1 MELVDEDRFYP
12 ELMSGFVVTRGI
24 WDVFKEKNKGYDFK
38 QATLDPLYQPNK
50 ADSDEIKMIDAFRA
64 SPDLQMLEGV
74 IDKSG
79 EKYFYLAYP
88 IKVDAQD
95 CLRCHGDPVNAPRDQ
110 IEIYG
115 TGNGYHWQIGDT
127 VSAYV
132 IYVSIQEA
140 LASAKQMAG
149 MLFLVGIGCF
159 FLALPAAAQDLKLP
173 APSPL
178 AARSLSTSIK
188 PVLPAPGAL
197 NVNAPVPEVN
207 TASPLVMLLV
217 PAFTFITAVPG
228 CGTPPKVSGLLSW
241 MSAASVSRV
250 QLSSVLVTKP
260 APSKNS
266 VRNGTLTGNSSE
278 PAAVPTTSRPKRRVA
293 PPIPVMENRSQVP
306 LSSGS

>member
-1 MELVDEDRFYP
+1 MGIRPRIIMIMGIFSLIATLIIGAASYKLTERNAIVEAKKKGQLLFHYILAYRQYFQTQQRALVMELVDEDRFYP

-50 ADSDEIKMIDAFRA
+50 ADSDEIKMIDTFRQ
-64 SPDLQMLEGV
+64 SPDLQMMEGV

-88 IKVDAQD
+88 IKIDSRD
-95 CLRCHGDPVNAPRDQ
+95 CLRCHGDPADAPRDQ

-115 TGNGYHWQIGDT
+115 TENGYRWQFGDT

-159 FLALPAAAQDLKLP
+159 FLAL
-173 APSPL
+173 L
-178 AARSLSTSIK
+178 AMAVFLDRSVIQPIEYLSDRIAEISQGKNLQEGFSHEGDDEIGILARGIEHL
-188 PVLPAPGAL
+188 
-197 NVNAPVPEVN
+197 
-207 TASPLVMLLV
+207 
-217 PAFTFITAVPG
+217 
-228 CGTPPKVSGLLSW
+228 
-241 MSAASVSRV
+241 
-250 QLSSVLVTKP
+250 
-260 APSKNS
+260 
-266 VRNGTLTGNSSE
+266 
-278 PAAVPTTSRPKRRVA
+278 RRSM
-293 PPIPVMENRSQVP
+293 IRTHKGKEHGRD
-306 LSSGS
+306 